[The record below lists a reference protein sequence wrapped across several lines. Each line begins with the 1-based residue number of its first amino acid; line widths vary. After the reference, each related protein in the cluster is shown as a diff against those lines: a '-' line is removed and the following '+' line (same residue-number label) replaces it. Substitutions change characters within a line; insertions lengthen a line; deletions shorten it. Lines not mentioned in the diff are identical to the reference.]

1 MRDLLICSLGM
12 DHKRITPNCKK
23 YRVAPH
29 SVLNSNS
36 HISVFQEVGGIF
48 EILQPLHL
56 LPLQVCL
63 TRTELFP
70 MPKPFPLII
79 TPHFIFGVIQC
90 CFLDPKYFSSFIP
103 SLILKLFNSPYVFFP
118 PISFVQF
125 LACNFYLLLSTFPVF
140 THLACFSH
148 LLNKQESYFFFQ
160 TNIFTFL
167 SCRIVA
173 IWTFGGGGGIFQS

>member
-23 YRVAPH
+23 YGVAPH

-140 THLACFSH
+140 THLSMLFSPS
-148 LLNKQESYFFFQ
+148 Q
-160 TNIFTFL
+160 
-167 SCRIVA
+167 
-173 IWTFGGGGGIFQS
+173 